1 MSKRFLNLLILALV
15 PMALVAGL
23 AVYAVGQGAAGT
35 RVARVASGQDFVP
48 AGVWSNLPVFP
59 SVVLNFGGSSSGCIG
74 TTASSPLKLKRALAV
89 AYPANGKVYIL
100 GGRHRADGDD
110 INSEWIYEYTPGGG
124 SYTLKNARLDN
135 CRYTSRWTS
144 NMAGGVLTDANGPRI
159 YAVGGSNVDSVVT
172 STVRIYNPVADSI
185 SMLTSDPWPANPP
198 RLPGGYAIYDNKLYI
213 FGGYN
218 TKPTSTMYSDTWV
231 FNPMAAAGSRW
242 SQIGSANLGL
252 ARGFIGGATLDG
264 YIYAVGGNV
273 VSGVVSTTVNP
284 VTTVERMNP
293 SLPSPVWQTIASLP
307 TARGDVGAWAY
318 DTGTGYEISG
328 KLVVAGGVYPMPDS
342 IAYMYN
348 PSTNTWGT
356 FPSLLRARRNVGYTQ
371 LNGMLYAFGGY
382 NVGIAY
388 DGANDSMVYDA
399 CAGCPTPTITN
410 TPLPSTSTPTRT
422 NTAVPPSST
431 ATRTNTPVPP
441 SNTATRTNTPV
452 PPTNTAT
459 NTSTSTNTPTSP
471 ASTFTRT
478 PVGTPTPTATRTPS
492 NTPTHTPTST
502 FTPTNTPTNTPTYTA
517 TNVPTNV
524 PTNTSTNTS
533 TRTNTPTSTR
543 TPTNTATSVPA
554 TATATACTLSFS
566 DVPPGSTFH
575 PYVMCLAC
583 RGIVNGYVD
592 GTYRPDNNITRGQLS
607 KIVSNSAGFSEPG
620 GPQMFED
627 VTPGSTFYNYV
638 QRLASRGY
646 IQGYPCGGSPGEPC
660 GEGFLPYFRPGMNA
674 TRGQISK
681 IVSNTAGFVDD
692 PGPRQFEDVMEG
704 STFFDQI
711 QRLAMRGIIEGYP
724 CGGPGEPCMPPDNR
738 PYFRSLANATRGQT
752 SKIVSIAFFPE
763 CK

>member
-15 PMALVAGL
+15 PVSLVAGL
-23 AVYAVGQGAAGT
+23 AMYAVSQGASGT
-35 RVARVASGQDFVP
+35 RVATVAGGQSFIP
-48 AGVWSNLPVFP
+48 AGVWSDLPVFP
-59 SVVLNFGGSSSGCIG
+59 SVVLNFGGNSSGCIG

-135 CRYTSRWTS
+135 CRYSSRWTS

-185 SMLTSDPWPANPP
+185 SLLTSDPWPANPP
-198 RLPGGYAIYDNKLYI
+198 RLPGGYAIYNNKLYI
-213 FGGYN
+213 FGGYD

-231 FNPMAAAGSRW
+231 FDPMAAAGSRW
-242 SQIGSANLGL
+242 SQINSANLST

-264 YIYAVGGNV
+264 YIYAIGGNV
-273 VSGVVSTTVNP
+273 VSGVVSTTVTP
-284 VTTVERMNP
+284 QMVVERMNP
-293 SLPSPVWQTIASLP
+293 NAGSPTWQTMASLP
-307 TARGDVGAWAY
+307 TARGDLGVWAY

-328 KLVVAGGVYPMPDS
+328 KIVVAGGRYPMPDS
-342 IAYMYN
+342 NAYVYDPVGNSWSAFTSM
-348 PSTNTWGT
+348 
-356 FPSLLRARRNVGYTQ
+356 LRARRNVGYTQ

-422 NTAVPPSST
+422 STPVPPSST
-431 ATRTNTPVPP
+431 ATRTNT
-441 SNTATRTNTPV
+441 SV

-459 NTSTSTNTPTSP
+459 NTAMPTNTSTNTPTTL
-471 ASTFTRT
+471 ATSTFTRT
-478 PVGTPTPTATRTPS
+478 PVGTPTPTSTRTPS
-492 NTPTHTPTST
+492 NTPTNTPTAT
-502 FTPTNTPTNTPTYTA
+502 YTPTNTRTNTPTYTA
-517 TNVPTNV
+517 TNVPTNM

-533 TRTNTPTSTR
+533 TRTNTPTSTH

-554 TATATACTLSFS
+554 TATATACTLEFT
-566 DVPPGSTFH
+566 DVLPGSTFH

-583 RGIVNGYVD
+583 RGIVSGYTD
-592 GTYRPDNNITRGQLS
+592 GTFRPDNLVTRGQLA

-627 VTPGSTFYNYV
+627 VTPESTFYDYV

-646 IQGYPCGGSPGEPC
+646 IQGYACGSPGEPC
-660 GEGFLPYFRPGMNA
+660 GAGFLPYFRPGKNA

-692 PGPRQFEDVMEG
+692 PGPRRFEDVVEG
-704 STFFDQI
+704 STFFNEI

-752 SKIVSIAFFPE
+752 SKIVSITFFPE
-763 CK
+763 CE